1 MISNFLGCTKV
12 LFQFEMIFVL
22 FCPSIDWSIVAQTGV
37 DCTNTVIATWLINDS
52 QLLTP
57 PPVINRSSMRTSQLL
72 WRYVLSDC
80 PFHRYILF
88 LIELLCFGPFINYKN
103 WMMLG
108 YCKFYCCNNF
118 VKKFINWSGTFR
130 AKFIDNLIQPL

>member
-22 FCPSIDWSIVAQTGV
+22 FCPFIDWSIVAQTGV

-52 QLLTP
+52 QLLTR
-57 PPVINRSSMRTSQLL
+57 PPVINLSSMRTSQLL

-80 PFHRYILF
+80 PFHKYFFCDRAVVF
-88 LIELLCFGPFINYKN
+88 WPF
-103 WMMLG
+103 
-108 YCKFYCCNNF
+108 
-118 VKKFINWSGTFR
+118 S
-130 AKFIDNLIQPL
+130 